1 MINGVLA
8 WKRTKRTFKEGEVLA
23 DRGFCSFASLATLLA
38 HGVDAVMRVHHF
50 RKRDWRAGRRLGWR
64 DRLVRWV
71 KGPFQGQFWTRAVG
85 AVAGSDHR
93 APGGNSGGGAGLPHA
108 AAGGGHDAVGRA
120 NLWRGGVGPFIFS
133 PLGGGVVFSRHQN
146 HAGFDVLRYQTPAM
160 VRKEIAMHALAYN
173 LNCVVTPTTEM
184 LS

>member
-1 MINGVLA
+1 M
-8 WKRTKRTFKEGEVLA
+8 LA

-93 APGGNSGGGAGLPHA
+93 APGGNSGGGAGLPHP

-146 HAGFDVLRYQTPAM
+146 HAGPGCAALSDAGHGAEGNRDARAGLQPELRRYSDDRNAVIDRRTAEAERLP
-160 VRKEIAMHALAYN
+160 VE
-173 LNCVVTPTTEM
+173 
-184 LS
+184 